1 VSEEPLD
8 VAITEYRPSTGYDVS
23 QQWQVV
29 SRCSRCPNCA
39 IQQQEATQRLL
50 RESDRVIQGSKK
62 QNEGTK
68 MKFTKIILTIS
79 IAFAISLG
87 AFAQSDNGSPKQD
100 AKDAAHST
108 GQAAKKTG
116 HQVKKGTKKA
126 VHKSADTTRKGS
138 EKVEDKTATPK

>member
-1 VSEEPLD
+1 MK
-8 VAITEYRPSTGYDVS
+8 ST
-23 QQWQVV
+23 
-29 SRCSRCPNCA
+29 
-39 IQQQEATQRLL
+39 
-50 RESDRVIQGSKK
+50 
-62 QNEGTK
+62 
-68 MKFTKIILTIS
+68 KFILTMA

-126 VHKSADTTRKGS
+126 VHKSADATRKGS
-138 EKVEDKTATPK
+138 EKVEDKTETPK